1 MSVSVIIALILLAST
16 ALSAALDVKVGEPVV
31 VAVAPKE
38 VGWGYY
44 QFPGVGR
51 WDDGTLSLTY
61 SSAPDV
67 AESYGAPRAAL
78 VSTDGGKTWGT
89 HSGKWGGSGLLLPNG
104 DRIAVST
111 PKPYKL
117 VDLKLPEPAGVLV
130 SAYGKQ
136 KYTMYRMD
144 DLPLKLRTIRIAR
157 QKKDSDTRATEHSWV
172 DDPRALRYSL
182 REIFPIIWWG
192 NVHLASDGSLIAG
205 IYPGNMT
212 REDGSLDPKWHIF
225 FYRSTDFGHSWKV
238 QGRILYQPDLKSDP
252 KGNEHDGFGEPAFE
266 ILDDGSLLCIMRTTD
281 GAGIGPM
288 YSSRSTD
295 LGKTWSKPKV
305 IAPNGVLPK
314 LLKLENGVLVLS
326 SGRPG
331 VQVRFSTDGKK
342 WTEPLDFVPVT
353 EKDPHKDTCG
363 YTSLLATG
371 PDRFIIA
378 YSQFK
383 HATDDGL
390 IRKAIIIREIQVSK

>member
-1 MSVSVIIALILLAST
+1 MSVSAMIALVLLAST
-16 ALSAALDVKVGEPVV
+16 AAALEVKVGEPTV
-31 VAVAPKE
+31 VAVAPND

-44 QFPGVGR
+44 QFPSIGR

-61 SSAPDV
+61 SSAPDA
-67 AESYGAPRAAL
+67 AESYGTPRAAL
-78 VSTDGGKTWGT
+78 TSKDGGKTWSP

-117 VDLKLPEPAGVLV
+117 ADLKLPEPVGTLM
-130 SAYGKQ
+130 STYGGQ
-136 KYTMYRMD
+136 KYTMYRGS
-144 DLPLKLRTIRIAR
+144 DLPPKLRTIRISR
-157 QKKDSDTRATEHSWV
+157 QKKGSDARVTEHAWV
-172 DDPRALRYSL
+172 DDPQALRYSL
-182 REIFPIIWWG
+182 REVFPIIWWG
-192 NVHLASDGSLIAG
+192 DVHLAQDGSLIAG

-225 FYRSTDFGHSWKV
+225 FYRSTDFGHSWKI
-238 QGRILYQPDLKSDP
+238 QGRILYQPDMKVDP
-252 KGNEHDGFGEPAFE
+252 NGDKHDGFGEPAFE
-266 ILDDGSLLCIMRTTD
+266 ILNDGSLLCIMRCTD

-295 LGKTWSKPKV
+295 LGKTWSKPRV

-314 LLKLENGVLVLS
+314 LLKLENGILALS

-331 VQVRFSTDGKK
+331 VQVRFSEDGKK
-342 WTEPLDFVPVT
+342 WTEPFDLVPVT

-363 YTSLLATG
+363 YTSLLAVG
-371 PDRFIIA
+371 PNRFLIA
-378 YSQFK
+378 YSHFK
-383 HATDDGL
+383 HPNEKGEL
-390 IRKAIIIREIQVSK
+390 RKAIMVREIEVR